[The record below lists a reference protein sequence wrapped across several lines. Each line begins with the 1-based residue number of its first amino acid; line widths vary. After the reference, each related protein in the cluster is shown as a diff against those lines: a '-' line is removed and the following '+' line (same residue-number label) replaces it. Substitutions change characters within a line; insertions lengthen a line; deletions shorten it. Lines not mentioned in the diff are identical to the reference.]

1 MEEKTINLEA
11 ARQELVDANALIQR
25 YRDEGL
31 TESEVER
38 MAPAAAAAS
47 RLLKRGKTLT
57 QIYSEYVE
65 MYNALETKKLEN
77 KHLQASI

>member
-1 MEEKTINLEA
+1 MENAE
-11 ARQELVDANALIQR
+11 RELIDANALIQR

-65 MYNALETKKLEN
+65 MYNALENKKLEN
-77 KHLQASI
+77 KHLQVRIS